1 MIWNGP
7 TMQKV
12 NMHDEADNKSEKI
25 ITDTNTVTNTCTRI
39 IPLQNNTQLYVH
51 VHHYKQFKGNKKI
64 RLFETNL

>member
-1 MIWNGP
+1 MGQLCKRSICMMRRI
-7 TMQKV
+7 TKV
-12 NMHDEADNKSEKI
+12 KKK
-25 ITDTNTVTNTCTRI
+25 TDTNTVTNTCTRI